1 MSTGEAA
8 ELAQAAAMR
17 WVGQPCLCADCVRA
31 NIDHEPLR
39 FVPTLTPD
47 GEREERA
54 FNPTRQVIETCG
66 HWAHGDELA
75 AWYAAHAHFK
85 RLACIPTVNG
95 LRVDRLVHL
104 VSKVTEREP
113 GEEG

>member
-1 MSTGEAA
+1 
-8 ELAQAAAMR
+8 
-17 WVGQPCLCADCVRA
+17 VRA
-31 NIDHEPLR
+31 NVDHEPLR

-47 GEREERA
+47 GLREERA
-54 FNPTRQVIETCG
+54 FNPTRHVIETCG

-75 AWYAAHAHFK
+75 RWYAAKTQFASLSD
-85 RLACIPTVNG
+85 RPTVNG
-95 LRVDRLVHL
+95 LRMDRLVHL